1 MSWLGLHNQ
10 SVRIGS
16 FPDLVGTKY
25 MTGKNLSLYS
35 VISNP
40 SRILGPI
47 GENLTACCH
56 VMLVVCWM
64 QDLIGGMTSPYSLP
78 WLWSGLR
85 FELRLECEH
94 LRRVKTMVNVSIRP
108 LYEAWICFREEFRLN
123 FPCEPLLVS
132 FLILVENPTFCMH
145 CRCLFFIDF
154 GLISWLSSSQL
165 FMLLDCT
172 CLCVWIT
179 MM

>member
-25 MTGKNLSLYS
+25 VTGKNLSLCS

-40 SRILGPI
+40 SRTCGPI

-85 FELRLECEH
+85 FELRLEYEH
-94 LRRVKTMVNVSIRP
+94 LRRVKTMVDVSIRP
-108 LYEAWICFREEFRLN
+108 LSEAWICFWEEFRLN

-132 FLILVENPTFCMH
+132 FLILVENPTFCIH
-145 CRCLFFIDF
+145 CRCLF
-154 GLISWLSSSQL
+154 
-165 FMLLDCT
+165 LLT
-172 CLCVWIT
+172 LAWSLGSH
-179 MM
+179 